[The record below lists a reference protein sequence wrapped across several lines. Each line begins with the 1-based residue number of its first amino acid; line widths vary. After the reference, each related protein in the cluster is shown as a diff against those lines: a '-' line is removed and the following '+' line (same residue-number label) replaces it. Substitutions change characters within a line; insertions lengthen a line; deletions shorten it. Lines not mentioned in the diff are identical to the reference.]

1 MAQATTVILLPQ
13 TAYTGVNTITG
24 SAQPAAAYYLGNQD
38 LQTLSWTTTVFNGLI
53 TVQASLSDT
62 PTNDDWFTVFALPG
76 IELTTTGFQNING
89 NFVRLRV
96 KITNFT
102 RGVIQSIKVSY

>member
-1 MAQATTVILLPQ
+1 MAQATTVILLPK
-13 TAYTGVNTITG
+13 TPYNGVREITG

-38 LQTLSWTTTVFNGLI
+38 LQTLSWTTTEFNGLI
-53 TVQASLSDT
+53 TVQASLVET
-62 PTNDDWFTVFALPG
+62 PANSDWFTVFNLPG
-76 IELTTTGFQNING
+76 SELTITGFQNING

-96 KITNFT
+96 KVTNFT

>member
-13 TAYTGVNTITG
+13 TAYTGVTTITG
-24 SAQPAAAYYLGNQD
+24 SPQPAAAYYLGNQD

-53 TVQASLSDT
+53 TVQASLAET
-62 PTNDDWFTVFALPG
+62 PTNDDWFTVFTLPG
-76 IELTTTGFQNING
+76 NELTTSGFQNING

-96 KITNFT
+96 KLTNFT